1 MSALG
6 WPNVSHN
13 DLKAFFP
20 TTILET
26 GFDILFFWVARMVM
40 MSIGL
45 TGENLTRNEL
55 RGC

>member
-45 TGENLTRNEL
+45 TGEHYTRNE
-55 RGC
+55 